1 MIKFFRRIRQKLLEQ
16 GNLKRYLIY
25 AIGEILLVIIGILIA
40 LFINDWRNDLNAQ
53 KTEALILESLHIEF
67 SAGNV
72 AIQEFIEKN
81 ENIID
86 TNKSL
91 LSYCLNIETEFE
103 EPTFDSLF
111 YHAAWSESLR
121 LNQGVF
127 KELLNTGNLSKLSD
141 TKLRVLLSSWDEL
154 LEEVGRADQVG
165 LDYLQDKLMNYFDQN
180 LSWAMMSKDDKL
192 GLSALKLKGRDR
204 SMDKISVAKDLEFE
218 NFIFNQIWFTQR
230 KINGAKE
237 LLALNIE
244 IIDEIQKAR

>member
-1 MIKFFRRIRQKLLEQ
+1 MIKFFRRIRQKLVEE

-53 KTEALILESLHIEF
+53 KTESLIIESPHIEF

-72 AIQEFIEKN
+72 AIQEFIEIN
-81 ENIID
+81 ENIIE

-91 LSYCLNIETEFE
+91 LSYCLNVETEFE
-103 EPTFDSLF
+103 EATFDSLF

-127 KELLNTGNLSKLSD
+127 KELLNTGNLSKLSN

-154 LEEVGRADQVG
+154 LEETGRTDQVG
-165 LDYLQDKLMNYFDQN
+165 RDYLQDKLMNYFDQN
-180 LSWAMMSKDDKL
+180 LSWAMMSKDYEL
-192 GLSALKLKGRDR
+192 GLGNLQLKGRDR
-204 SMDKISVAKDLEFE
+204 SIDKIRVATDLEFE

-230 KINGAKE
+230 KINRAKE
-237 LLALNIE
+237 LLALNNE
-244 IIDEIQKAR
+244 IIDEIQKAK

>member
-1 MIKFFRRIRQKLLEQ
+1 MIKFFRRIRQKLVEE

-53 KTEALILESLHIEF
+53 KTESLIIESLHIEF

-72 AIQEFIEKN
+72 AIQEFIEIN
-81 ENIID
+81 ENIIE

-91 LSYCLNIETEFE
+91 LSYCLNVETEFE
-103 EPTFDSLF
+103 EATFDSLF

-127 KELLNTGNLSKLSD
+127 KELLNTGNLSKLSN

-154 LEEVGRADQVG
+154 LEKVGRSDQVG

-180 LSWAMMSKDDKL
+180 LSYAMMSKDEKL
-192 GLSALKLKGRDR
+192 GLGNLQLKGRER
-204 SMDKISVAKDLEFE
+204 SIDKISVATDLEFE
-218 NFIFNQIWFTQR
+218 NFIFNQIWFTQSKVNR
-230 KINGAKE
+230 AKE